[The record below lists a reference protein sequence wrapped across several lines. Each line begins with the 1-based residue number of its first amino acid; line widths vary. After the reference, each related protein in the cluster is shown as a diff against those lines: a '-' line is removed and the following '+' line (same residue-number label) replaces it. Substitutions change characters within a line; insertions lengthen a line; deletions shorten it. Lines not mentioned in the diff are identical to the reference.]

1 MDEKSISG
9 TTSDNNLSSTGCP
22 QSESLIKAA
31 LVAAVVV
38 SALAVFAIFG
48 FLVYFSFPL
57 FFQENFT
64 DILLGPWRP
73 FYGSFGILPM
83 IIGSVSLALLALVLA
98 YPVGLGICL
107 FAHGLGPPKLARPL
121 LAMIHFMTGIPT
133 VVYGFVSAVLLV
145 PFLRNGFTFS
155 SGFSLLA
162 AALTLSLLILPTIVL
177 LMNSQLRQVT
187 SATRVTSAALGIHPA
202 QELIWITLPAAS
214 RGLTAAAI
222 LGFGRAI
229 GDTLI
234 ALMVAGNAAQIPGS
248 LFDSIRTL
256 TAHIALVV
264 ATDSQS
270 ATFHSLFACGLTL
283 FAITTSINLA
293 LHWISRSSQPG
304 SKSAHD

>member
-1 MDEKSISG
+1 MDEKSVSG
-9 TTSDNNLSSTGCP
+9 TTSDNNLSQTGCP
-22 QSESLIKAA
+22 RSESLIKAA

-48 FLVYFSFPL
+48 FLLYFSLPL
-57 FFQENFT
+57 FFQGNFA

-73 FYGSFGILPM
+73 FYNSFGILPM

-107 FAHGLGPPKLARPL
+107 FAHGLGPPKLARPV

-145 PFLRNGFTFS
+145 PFLRSGFTFS

-177 LMNSQLRQVT
+177 LMNSQLQQVT
-187 SATRVTSAALGIHPA
+187 SATRLTAAALGIHPA

-214 RGLTAAAI
+214 RGLTTAAI

-234 ALMVAGNAAQIPGS
+234 ALMVAGNAAQIPHS
-248 LFDSIRTL
+248 VFDSIRTL

-270 ATFHSLFACGLTL
+270 AAFHSLFACGLIL

-293 LHWISRSSQPG
+293 LHWISPASQPG
-304 SKSAHD
+304 GKNAHV